1 VSKKKTKKKNMLSKL
16 KTNYLDKVIRPSKSS
31 QKKVNPKF
39 VSRNSNFISVEN
51 KTINTEMN
59 LLSI

>member
-1 VSKKKTKKKNMLSKL
+1 MLYKL
-16 KTNYLDKVIRPSKSS
+16 KTNYFNKVIRPNKSS
-31 QKKVNPKF
+31 KKVKPKF
-39 VSRNSNFISVEN
+39 VSRNSNLISVEN